1 MNGDPKRSDG
11 SVSGRGALPSPARAV
26 ALPTIAW
33 LRAEELVTELDRV
46 HGISA
51 DIHELRSGNAIV
63 SVYRGLLAY
72 SDGEYFWWTSP
83 ELDRLGDHLLS
94 AASATATAAERL
106 AEHYEILRVRPLTTR
121 LGYELPLLA
130 DVILAEHVDP
140 C

>member
-1 MNGDPKRSDG
+1 MNAAPKRGDA
-11 SVSGRGALPSPARAV
+11 SVSRRGGLPSPVHAAAPPTAAR
-26 ALPTIAW
+26 
-33 LRAEELVTELDRV
+33 LRAEELVVELDRA

-72 SDGEYFWWTSP
+72 SDGENFWWTSP
-83 ELDRLGDHLLS
+83 ELDGSGEHLLS
-94 AASATATAAERL
+94 AASGPATAAERL
-106 AEHYEILRVRPLTTR
+106 AEHYEILRARPLTTL
-121 LGYELPLLA
+121 LGCELPLLA

>member
-1 MNGDPKRSDG
+1 MSR
-11 SVSGRGALPSPARAV
+11 RGGLPSSARAAV
-26 ALPTIAW
+26 PPADAW
-33 LRAEELVTELDRV
+33 LRAEELVIELDRA

-72 SDGEYFWWTSP
+72 SDGENFWWTSP
-83 ELDRLGDHLLS
+83 ELDGSGDHLLS
-94 AASATATAAERL
+94 AASDEVTAAARL
-106 AEHYEILRVRPLTTR
+106 AEHYEILRLRPLITL
-121 LGYELPLLA
+121 LGCELPLLA